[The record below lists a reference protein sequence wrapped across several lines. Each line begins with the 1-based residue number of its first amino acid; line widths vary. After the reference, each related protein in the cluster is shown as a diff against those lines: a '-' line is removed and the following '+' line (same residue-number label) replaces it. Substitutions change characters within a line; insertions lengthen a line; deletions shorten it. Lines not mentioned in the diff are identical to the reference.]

1 MALKKI
7 KVGNTIYDIGG
18 TDEGKVNLTT
28 PFTSNGEVVIAEDT
42 TGVKGSGVQVSD
54 LATKSDLDDLTT
66 TSEVNT
72 AISNSLTGAV
82 STIKTSN
89 LTANRVLISDSSG
102 KVAASSSVTTTEL
115 GYLDG
120 VTSSIQTQLNNKQA
134 TLTAGDNIT
143 ISSNTVSAPNLL
155 KFGTD
160 ESLSQV
166 VAVEGAQYG
175 FALNSNG
182 YYQSGNKGVH
192 SSYALCEVKIDVQVE
207 QDIVIDCIN
216 YAEGNYD
223 YGLLSNLD
231 TTLTKSS
238 TADSSNVFKSFKGAQ
253 SANVVAV
260 TYPDVGVGPHSIYIK
275 FIKDSSD
282 NANNDTLQFKVRP
295 LKTTKV
301 ITDGT
306 NSVELGSGNGVEIID
321 ISGLDTIPESYQD
334 LDKLKTCYLLDS
346 NLIYHLSWINNEE
359 AYFECTDK
367 LYYHYLLVD
376 SNFEIERNPDEVG
389 NKAIATQDYV
399 NNVTNTLAREVSTKQ
414 TQLTAGRNIVIEEN
428 GTIGIANPNNC
439 KVVSELPELTP
450 ELANEETIYSYE
462 GKLYNIIYDTTVVE
476 HDDLRLINSYQALPY
491 KLNGMSAAA
500 VGDNIYILGGYSPD
514 VGTSSKP
521 IYQFNTIT
529 KSITEVPGS
538 PWIYTED
545 NPLLVVGRT
554 LYWRAYNIS
563 RTDGMYSFNL
573 DTNEYQYFEFDD
585 IYLTY
590 YGGINTATVLGTDI
604 YYITIDGEVQ
614 KFDTV
619 NHTFSQYDQLDTDV
633 DMGGCAVITYGNDIY
648 IFGSIESDAIIKYTP
663 ATKTKRTLSATIPGG
678 YYVDAAITIW
688 KDKILLIGG
697 HDDGYE
703 NGEKFFFDNIYCF
716 DPQTETLTE
725 LDIKLGHKYTKD
737 LMAVTVNNTIYVIGG
752 CNYDISTNLILEYSN
767 FTTEPTNMRYQQ
779 LTYGDASFNPYFEDK
794 GLVLDE
800 LADEEMSGGMWV
812 YTPVRGE

>member
-18 TDEGKVNLTT
+18 NDEGKVNLTA
-28 PFTSNGEVVIAEDT
+28 PFTSNGEIVIAEDT

-238 TADSSNVFKSFKGAQ
+238 TADSSNVFKNFKGAQ
-253 SANVVAV
+253 SANVVSV

-334 LDKLKTCYLLDS
+334 IEKLKTCDLKD
-346 NLIYHLSWINNEE
+346 NERVFHLSYIDGSE
-359 AYFECTDK
+359 
-367 LYYHYLLVD
+367 LYYGCFDDLVYT
-376 SNFEIERNPDEVG
+376 SICITSSFEINRREDYQSISV
-389 NKAIATQDYV
+389 ATQNYV
-399 NNVTNTLAREVSTKQ
+399 DNATDALNTTVNQSINTLTKAVSTKQ

-439 KVVSELPELTP
+439 KVVTELPELTP

-462 GKLYNIIYDTTVVE
+462 GKLYNILYDTAMVE
-476 HDDLRLINSYQALPY
+476 HDDLRLIKSYQALPY

-500 VGDNIYILGGYSPD
+500 IGDNIYIVGGYSPEI
-514 VGTSSKP
+514 GTQDKP

-529 KSITEVPGS
+529 KSITAVPGS
-538 PWIYTED
+538 PWFYMED
-545 NPLLVVGRT
+545 NPLLVVDRT
-554 LYWRAYNIS
+554 LY
-563 RTDGMYSFNL
+563 
-573 DTNEYQYFEFDD
+573 
-585 IYLTY
+585 
-590 YGGINTATVLGTDI
+590 
-604 YYITIDGEVQ
+604 
-614 KFDTV
+614 
-619 NHTFSQYDQLDTDV
+619 
-633 DMGGCAVITYGNDIY
+633 
-648 IFGSIESDAIIKYTP
+648 
-663 ATKTKRTLSATIPGG
+663 
-678 YYVDAAITIW
+678 
-688 KDKILLIGG
+688 
-697 HDDGYE
+697 
-703 NGEKFFFDNIYCF
+703 
-716 DPQTETLTE
+716 
-725 LDIKLGHKYTKD
+725 
-737 LMAVTVNNTIYVIGG
+737 
-752 CNYDISTNLILEYSN
+752 
-767 FTTEPTNMRYQQ
+767 
-779 LTYGDASFNPYFEDK
+779 
-794 GLVLDE
+794 
-800 LADEEMSGGMWV
+800 
-812 YTPVRGE
+812 